1 MMRFAPDAR
10 CGIAAIQFS
19 NDYPNGMVKSQHFS

>member
-1 MMRFAPDAR
+1 MRFAPDPGF
-10 CGIAAIQFS
+10 GIAAIQFS